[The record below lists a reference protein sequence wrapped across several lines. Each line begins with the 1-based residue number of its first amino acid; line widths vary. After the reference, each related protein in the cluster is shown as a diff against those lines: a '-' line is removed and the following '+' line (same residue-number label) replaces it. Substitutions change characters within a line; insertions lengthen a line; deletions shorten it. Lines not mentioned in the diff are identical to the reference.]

1 MKKNNKFA
9 RKKFNKKN
17 KVSKVK
23 NAIPNGICVRFLHW
37 NNKKITNISFNKY
50 YFRLPKSV
58 IKYLNKAGLNKLLV
72 FPILDENNKRKLVV
86 VEKWINNIE
95 KYESRTVKRKD
106 INIVNERFLDD
117 KNIPVFLEYDIMNDM
132 YCDLKKVVLEN
143 NKKLKWVD

>member
-1 MKKNNKFA
+1 MKKNNKFT

-23 NAIPNGICVRFLHW
+23 KVIPNGICVRFLHW

-50 YFRLPKSV
+50 YFRLPKTV

-106 INIVNERFLDD
+106 INIVNERFLND
-117 KNIPVFLEYDIMNDM
+117 KNIPVFLEYDTMNDM
-132 YCDLKKVVLEN
+132 YSDLKKVVLEN

>member
-1 MKKNNKFA
+1 MKKNNKFT

-23 NAIPNGICVRFLHW
+23 NFIPNGICVRFLHW

-117 KNIPVFLEYDIMNDM
+117 KNIPVFLEYDTMNEM
-132 YCDLKKVVLEN
+132 YSDLKKVVLEN

>member
-17 KVSKVK
+17 KISKVK
-23 NAIPNGICVRFLHW
+23 NVIPNGICVRFLHW

-50 YFRLPKSV
+50 YFRLPISV

-106 INIVNERFLDD
+106 INIVNERFLND
-117 KNIPVFLEYDIMNDM
+117 KNIPVFLEYDTMNDM
-132 YCDLKKVVLEN
+132 YSDLKKVVLEN

>member
-23 NAIPNGICVRFLHW
+23 SVRPNGICVRFLHW

-117 KNIPVFLEYDIMNDM
+117 KNIPVFLEYDTMNEM
-132 YCDLKKVVLEN
+132 YSDLKKVVLEN

>member
-1 MKKNNKFA
+1 MKKNNKFT

-23 NAIPNGICVRFLHW
+23 NVIPKGICVRFLHW

-106 INIVNERFLDD
+106 INIVNERFLND
-117 KNIPVFLEYDIMNDM
+117 KNIPVFLEYDTMNEM
-132 YCDLKKVVLEN
+132 YSDLKKVVLEN